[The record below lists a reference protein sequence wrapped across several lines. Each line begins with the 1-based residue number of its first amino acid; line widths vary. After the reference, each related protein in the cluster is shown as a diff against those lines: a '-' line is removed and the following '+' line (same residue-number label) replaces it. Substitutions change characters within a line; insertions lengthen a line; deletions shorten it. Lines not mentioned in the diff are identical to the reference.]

1 MDPVYNDPHDPVWVQ
16 FVHEN
21 TRFCLEHGGRT
32 SLVQTREL
40 TPELYFAAPGT
51 VPLREAPNKRFT
63 TPFLEG
69 FVEK

>member
-1 MDPVYNDPHDPVWVQ
+1 MDPVYNDPHNPVWVQ
-16 FVHEN
+16 FVNEN
-21 TRFCLEHGGRT
+21 TRFCLDHGGRT

-40 TPELYFAAPGT
+40 TPELYFEGAGT